1 MKLYLITLLMMLL
14 ELTLFCQSTLNNKII
29 NIREGCHYSGYHIDC
44 EYYPFTIQPTST
56 WSSDPLRTLS
66 FSAKFYSNCN
76 YDLGDSDQNDWNK
89 LMKLSP
95 VWTSFGKMHSN
106 RLGWRYNLDLEQIQ
120 LAMFLHINHP
130 PTGNDASKRVYFPLN
145 STNLNVFNSVELI
158 YSNSLMATT
167 VGKKSVVVKELFFSE
182 TYNSGVLRNAFFGGN
197 ETAPQDV
204 TIKVENIKVDYPPI
218 RFKQSDEKHFF
229 RCKFYNGDK
238 LSYYAEDKII
248 AASYNSQSQ
257 PKNSFFIA
265 EAGSDVTLISANE
278 IVLDSNT
285 HIQAGASFHAKIES
299 CSDIEVTTFPTAI
312 CNGDNLNFTTN
323 ATSYELNLETLSG
336 QSVFENS
343 GVISNNTLS
352 IDIPNLATAYYILR
366 ITFESPCDIK
376 SKLYYIYVSSCTP
389 PLAKAR
395 IYTPPADSSSV
406 LTKQLLEEG
415 LSIYPNPT
423 HENIQVV
430 GSETGEYI
438 LTDLYGRELFQ
449 GKKTQTQIE
458 LDLSELPN
466 GVYIFS
472 INGGSYRVVK
482 Q

>member
-1 MKLYLITLLMMLL
+1 MKKLVIILS
-14 ELTLFCQSTLNNKII
+14 LFSFFNC
-29 NIREGCHYSGYHIDC
+29 
-44 EYYPFTIQPTST
+44 FTQE
-56 WSSDPLRTLS
+56 TLS
-66 FSAKFYSNCN
+66 DKTIIIRKYFHPSLNGGFYRIKKVENYRILSFDARFNLNCN
-76 YDLGDSDQNDWNK
+76 YDLGNNHQNSWSK
-89 LMKLSP
+89 LMKVSP
-95 VWTSFGKMHSN
+95 TSVDGGKRHSN
-106 RLGWRYNLDLEQIQ
+106 RLGWRYNLETEQIETA
-120 LAMFLHINHP
+120 LLLHINHP
-130 PTGNDASKRVYFPLN
+130 IYGDNHTENGLIGHYIFPIHA
-145 STNLNVFNSVELI
+145 TDLNVFNEVELI
-158 YSNSLMATT
+158 FDDALMVNT
-167 VGKKSVVVKELFFSE
+167 VEDKSVIVKEQFFTE
-182 TYNSGVLRNAFFGGN
+182 VYKTGIKRNAYFGG
-197 ETAPQDV
+197 TQVASQDMSFRV
-204 TIKVENIKVDYPPI
+204 KNIKVDYPPI

>member
-1 MKLYLITLLMMLL
+1 MYRYFLLCLIFFTTHVYSQ
-14 ELTLFCQSTLNNKII
+14 ETIADKTITI
-29 NIREGCHYSGYHIDC
+29 WEGSHYSTPLSGGGYKVKKTKNYRI
-44 EYYPFTIQPTST
+44 
-56 WSSDPLRTLS
+56 LS
-66 FSAKFYSNCN
+66 FDARFNPDCN
-76 YDLGDSDQNDWNK
+76 YDLGNNHQNSWSK
-89 LMKLSP
+89 LMKVSP
-95 VWTSFGKMHSN
+95 TSLLTGIRYSN
-106 RLGWRYNLDLEQIQ
+106 RLGWRYNLETEQIETA
-120 LAMFLHINHP
+120 LLLHINHP
-130 PTGNDASKRVYFPLN
+130 IYGDNHTENGLIGHYIFPIHA
-145 STNLNVFNSVELI
+145 TDLNVFNEVELI
-158 YSNSLMATT
+158 FDDALMVTT
-167 VGKKSVVVKELFFSE
+167 VENKSVIMKEQFFTN
-182 TYNSGVLRNAFFGGN
+182 TYKTGVRRNAFFGG
-197 ETAPQDV
+197 TQDAPQEV
-204 TIKVENIKVDYPPI
+204 SFRVENIKVDFPPS
-218 RFKQSDEKHFF
+218 RFKHSDEKHFF
-229 RCKFYNGDK
+229 RCKFYNGEK

-343 GVISNNTLS
+343 GVINNNTLS
-352 IDIPNLATAYYILR
+352 IDIPNLATAYYNLH
-366 ITFESPCDIK
+366 ITFENPCDIK
-376 SKLYYIYVSSCTP
+376 PKLYFIYVSTCTP

-449 GKKTQTQIE
+449 GKKTQTQME

-472 INGGSYRVVK
+472 IKGGSYRVVK